1 MAIRD
6 YTVDSLLFRPHAHAG
21 DPGLLLSITPEA
33 AGWDFISFQVR
44 RLNAGEVWQFSTVD
58 EELAIVTLSG
68 AYRVSTDRGEWN
80 DVGARPNVFAGVA
93 HTLYL
98 PRGTK
103 GAVTAAIGGE
113 FAVARVPCTSDRQPF
128 LVRPQDVKTFIRG
141 GDNATRQINQLIPPG
156 AAVKRLVIVEV
167 YTPAGSW
174 SSYPPHKHD
183 VHRPNG
189 PGSLYE
195 ADLEEVYYFRS
206 DRPNGFA
213 FQRIYTDENSPLHR
227 QGHPIDAVIKVA
239 DGEAVIVPEGYHP
252 VASPPGYTTYY
263 LNVLAGSAQS
273 LACVDDPAHAWIKE
287 SYQSLDP
294 RVPLYDLERDPIYE
308 K

>member
-6 YTVDSLLFRPHAHAG
+6 YTAESLLFRSQAHAG
-21 DPGLLLSITPEA
+21 DPGLLLNITPEA
-33 AGWDFISFQVR
+33 AGWEFISFQVR
-44 RLNAGEVWQFSTVD
+44 RRNAGEIWQFSTVD
-58 EELAIVTLSG
+58 EELAIVTLAG
-68 AYRVSTDRGEWN
+68 TYRVATNHGDWN
-80 DVGARPNVFAGVA
+80 DFGARPNVFAGTA

-98 PRGTK
+98 PRGTN
-103 GAVTAAIGGE
+103 GTVTAVGGGE
-113 FAVARVPCTSDRQPF
+113 FAVARVPCTCEHQPF

-156 AAVKRLVIVEV
+156 AAVQRLVVVEV

-183 VHRPNG
+183 VHRPNPQG
-189 PGSLYE
+189 GLDE
-195 ADLEEVYYFRS
+195 ADLEEVYYFKINRS
-206 DRPNGFA
+206 HGFA
-213 FQRIYTDENSPLHR
+213 FQHIYTDQNSPLHR
-227 QGHPIDAVIKVA
+227 QGHPIDAVVKVS

-287 SYQSLDP
+287 SYQTLDS
-294 RVPLYDLERDPIYE
+294 RVPMYPLSSDPILE